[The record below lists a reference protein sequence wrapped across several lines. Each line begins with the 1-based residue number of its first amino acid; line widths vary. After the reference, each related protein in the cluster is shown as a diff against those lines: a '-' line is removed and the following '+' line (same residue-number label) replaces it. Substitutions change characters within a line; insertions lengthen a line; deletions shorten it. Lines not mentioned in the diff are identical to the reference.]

1 MIESEQLKKFVF
13 TKCFL
18 AGHYRKAS
26 KTNDVLML
34 EFKSKTHRTRCS
46 IKIKAGTGSIENIEQ
61 MLRLKNDDKVENI
74 FVNIF
79 KEIY

>member
-1 MIESEQLKKFVF
+1 
-13 TKCFL
+13 
-18 AGHYRKAS
+18 
-26 KTNDVLML
+26 ML

-61 MLRLKNDDKVENI
+61 MLGLKNDDKVENI

-79 KEIY
+79 TEIY

>member
-1 MIESEQLKKFVF
+1 
-13 TKCFL
+13 
-18 AGHYRKAS
+18 
-26 KTNDVLML
+26 ML

-61 MLRLKNDDKVENI
+61 MLGLKNDDKVENI

-79 KEIY
+79 QKLIELESNGVGSSKFEVTRDRKQYFAEGRWW